1 MEHIPY
7 FDAHCDTIYRCLRN
21 GAQLRENDGHLDLR
35 RASAFGRFAQVFA
48 LYQDPEEVPQGSTMV
63 REGQLLHQKFL
74 REMEQNRDVIV
85 PCRTGAE
92 VDRAAADGKMAAILS
107 IEGAE
112 LIGCDPGQV
121 ETAAEWGVR
130 FLNPVWNWPN
140 VLSGTNCRDTDRGL
154 SPLGAD
160 FLRQL
165 EACHICPDVSHI
177 SDPGFWDVVR
187 LARGPVVATHSNSRA
202 LCPHR
207 RNLTDDMFRA
217 IRDSGG
223 VVGLNLYR
231 PFVGP
236 AGTMEELVARDF
248 IIGEA
253 PDAIIDIV
261 DATNLERNLGYDRE
275 VIYAAA
281 ILHDIGK
288 SFQYEERIPHEIA
301 GEKVA
306 SEILDTLPEGLA
318 FSAEERR
325 LILAAVREHRKKKDG
340 AEPIAALFYDS
351 DKRSRTCFSCPAE
364 KECNWKDEEKNKEII
379 I

>member
-7 FDAHCDTIYRCLRN
+7 FDAHCDTIYRCLRT

-85 PCRTGAE
+85 PCRTGRD
-92 VDRAAADGKMAAILS
+92 VDRAVAEGKMAALLS

-112 LIGCDPGQV
+112 LLDCRIDRLDM
-121 ETAAEWGVR
+121 ARDWGVR
-130 FLNPVWNWPN
+130 LLNPVWNHAN
-140 VLSGTNCRDTDRGL
+140 RLSGSNAELPEQGLTSYGRDFARRMEDCG
-154 SPLGAD
+154 
-160 FLRQL
+160 
-165 EACHICPDVSHI
+165 IYPDVSHI
-177 SDPGFWDVVR
+177 SDPGFWDLVR
-187 LARGPVVATHSNSRA
+187 LARGPVVASHSNSRA

-236 AGTMEELVARDF
+236 AGTMEELTAHVEHF
-248 IIGEA
+248 
-253 PDAIIDIV
+253 
-261 DATNLERNLGYDRE
+261 LSLG
-275 VIYAAA
+275 
-281 ILHDIGK
+281 
-288 SFQYEERIPHEIA
+288 
-301 GEKVA
+301 GEKTLCLGGD
-306 SEILDTLPEGLA
+306 LDGCEELAAGMEGIQDVPQLWQALA
-318 FSAEERR
+318 DRGYPRQLLEDLFWNNLRR
-325 LILAAVREHRKKKDG
+325 LI
-340 AEPIAALFYDS
+340 
-351 DKRSRTCFSCPAE
+351 
-364 KECNWKDEEKNKEII
+364 
-379 I
+379 

>member
-7 FDAHCDTIYRCLRN
+7 FDAHCDTIYRCLRT

-63 REGQLLHQKFL
+63 REGQLLHQKVL
-74 REMEQNRDVIV
+74 REMEQNRNVIV

-130 FLNPVWNWPN
+130 LLNPVWNHAN
-140 VLSGTNCRDTDRGL
+140 RLSGSNAELPEQGLTSYGRDFARRMEDCG
-154 SPLGAD
+154 
-160 FLRQL
+160 
-165 EACHICPDVSHI
+165 IYPDVSHI
-177 SDPGFWDVVR
+177 SDPGFWDLVR
-187 LARGPVVATHSNSRA
+187 LARGPVVASHSNSRA

-236 AGTMEELVARDF
+236 AGTMEELTAHVEHF
-248 IIGEA
+248 
-253 PDAIIDIV
+253 
-261 DATNLERNLGYDRE
+261 LSLG
-275 VIYAAA
+275 
-281 ILHDIGK
+281 
-288 SFQYEERIPHEIA
+288 
-301 GEKVA
+301 GEKTLCLGGD
-306 SEILDTLPEGLA
+306 LDGCEELAAGIEGIQDVPQLWQALA
-318 FSAEERR
+318 DRGYPRQLLEDLFWNNLRR
-325 LILAAVREHRKKKDG
+325 LI
-340 AEPIAALFYDS
+340 
-351 DKRSRTCFSCPAE
+351 
-364 KECNWKDEEKNKEII
+364 
-379 I
+379 

>member
-7 FDAHCDTIYRCLRN
+7 FDAHCDTIYRCLRT

-85 PCRTGAE
+85 PCRTDAE
-92 VDRAAADGKMAAILS
+92 VDRAAADGKMAALLS

-112 LIGCDPGQV
+112 LLDCEIGRLDM
-121 ETAAEWGVR
+121 ARDWGVR
-130 FLNPVWNWPN
+130 LLNPVWNHAN
-140 VLSGTNCRDTDRGL
+140 RLSGSNAELPEQGLTSYGRDFVRRMEECG
-154 SPLGAD
+154 
-160 FLRQL
+160 
-165 EACHICPDVSHI
+165 IYPDVSHI

-236 AGTMEELVARDF
+236 AGTMEELAAHVEHF
-248 IIGEA
+248 
-253 PDAIIDIV
+253 
-261 DATNLERNLGYDRE
+261 LSLG
-275 VIYAAA
+275 
-281 ILHDIGK
+281 
-288 SFQYEERIPHEIA
+288 
-301 GEKVA
+301 GEKA
-306 SEILDTLPEGLA
+306 LCLGGDLDGCKE
-318 FSAEERR
+318 
-325 LILAAVREHRKKKDG
+325 LAAGMQGVQDMPRLWQ
-340 AEPIAALFYDS
+340 ALAARGYPQTLLEDLFWNNL
-351 DKRSRTCFSCPAE
+351 RS
-364 KECNWKDEEKNKEII
+364 IL
-379 I
+379 

>member
-7 FDAHCDTIYRCLRN
+7 FDAHCDTIYRCLRT
-21 GAQLRENDGHLDLR
+21 GAQLRENDGHLDLH
-35 RASAFGRFAQVFA
+35 RASSFGRFAQVFA
-48 LYQDPEEVPQGSTMV
+48 LYQDPEELPRGSTMV
-63 REGQLLHQKFL
+63 REGRLLHRRFL
-74 REMEQNRDVIV
+74 QEMEQNRDVIV

-112 LIGCDPGQV
+112 LIGCDPGLV

-223 VVGLNLYR
+223 FVGLNAYL
-231 PFVGP
+231 PFVGGG
-236 AGTMEELVARDF
+236 GTMEDLAGHLEHFLSLDGEKTLGLGGDWDGCDAFPQGITGIESLLGFRDF
-248 IIGEA
+248 LRARGWPEELLK
-253 PDAIIDIV
+253 DIFS
-261 DATNLERNLGYDRE
+261 RNLLRVMG
-275 VIYAAA
+275 
-281 ILHDIGK
+281 GT
-288 SFQYEERIPHEIA
+288 Q
-301 GEKVA
+301 
-306 SEILDTLPEGLA
+306 
-318 FSAEERR
+318 
-325 LILAAVREHRKKKDG
+325 
-340 AEPIAALFYDS
+340 
-351 DKRSRTCFSCPAE
+351 
-364 KECNWKDEEKNKEII
+364 
-379 I
+379 

>member
-1 MEHIPY
+1 MNPIPY
-7 FDAHCDTIYRCLRN
+7 FDAHCDTIYLCLRT

-74 REMEQNRDVIV
+74 REMEQNRNVIV

-130 FLNPVWNWPN
+130 LLNPVWNHAN
-140 VLSGTNCRDTDRGL
+140 RLSGSNAELPEQGLTSYGRDFARRMEDCG
-154 SPLGAD
+154 
-160 FLRQL
+160 
-165 EACHICPDVSHI
+165 IYPDVSHI

-187 LARGPVVATHSNSRA
+187 LARGPVVASHSNSRA

-236 AGTMEELVARDF
+236 AGTMEELTAHVEHF
-248 IIGEA
+248 
-253 PDAIIDIV
+253 
-261 DATNLERNLGYDRE
+261 LSLG
-275 VIYAAA
+275 
-281 ILHDIGK
+281 
-288 SFQYEERIPHEIA
+288 
-301 GEKVA
+301 GEKTLCLGGD
-306 SEILDTLPEGLA
+306 LDGCEELAAGMEGIQDVPQLWQALAARGYPQTLLEDL
-318 FSAEERR
+318 FWNNLRR
-325 LILAAVREHRKKKDG
+325 LI
-340 AEPIAALFYDS
+340 
-351 DKRSRTCFSCPAE
+351 
-364 KECNWKDEEKNKEII
+364 
-379 I
+379 

>member
-7 FDAHCDTIYRCLRN
+7 FDAHCDTIYRCLRT

-74 REMEQNRDVIV
+74 REMEQNRNVIV

-92 VDRAAADGKMAAILS
+92 VDRAAAEGKMAALLS

-112 LIGCDPGQV
+112 LLDCRIDRLDM
-121 ETAAEWGVR
+121 ARDWGVR
-130 FLNPVWNWPN
+130 LLNPVWNHAN
-140 VLSGTNCRDTDRGL
+140 RLSGSNAELPEQGLTSYGRDFVRRMEDCG
-154 SPLGAD
+154 
-160 FLRQL
+160 
-165 EACHICPDVSHI
+165 IYPDVSHI
-177 SDPGFWDVVR
+177 SDPGFWDLVR
-187 LARGPVVATHSNSRA
+187 LARGPVVASHSNSRA

-236 AGTMEELVARDF
+236 AGTMEELTAHVEHF
-248 IIGEA
+248 
-253 PDAIIDIV
+253 
-261 DATNLERNLGYDRE
+261 LSLG
-275 VIYAAA
+275 
-281 ILHDIGK
+281 
-288 SFQYEERIPHEIA
+288 
-301 GEKVA
+301 GEKTLCLGGD
-306 SEILDTLPEGLA
+306 LDGCEELAAGMEGIQDVPQLWQALA
-318 FSAEERR
+318 DRGYPRQLLEDLFWNNLRR
-325 LILAAVREHRKKKDG
+325 LI
-340 AEPIAALFYDS
+340 
-351 DKRSRTCFSCPAE
+351 
-364 KECNWKDEEKNKEII
+364 
-379 I
+379 

>member
-1 MEHIPY
+1 MNPIPY
-7 FDAHCDTIYRCLRN
+7 FDAHCDTIYRCLRT

-35 RASAFGRFAQVFA
+35 RASAFWRFAQVFA

-74 REMEQNRDVIV
+74 REMEQNRNVIV

-130 FLNPVWNWPN
+130 LLNPVWNHAN
-140 VLSGTNCRDTDRGL
+140 RLSGSNAELPEQGLTSYGRDFARRMEDCG
-154 SPLGAD
+154 
-160 FLRQL
+160 
-165 EACHICPDVSHI
+165 IYPDVSHI

-187 LARGPVVATHSNSRA
+187 LARGPVVASHSNSRA

-236 AGTMEELVARDF
+236 AGTMEELTAHVEHF
-248 IIGEA
+248 
-253 PDAIIDIV
+253 
-261 DATNLERNLGYDRE
+261 LSLG
-275 VIYAAA
+275 
-281 ILHDIGK
+281 
-288 SFQYEERIPHEIA
+288 
-301 GEKVA
+301 GEKTLCLGGD
-306 SEILDTLPEGLA
+306 LDGCEELAAGMEGIQDVPQLWQALAARGYPQTLLEDL
-318 FSAEERR
+318 FWNNLRR
-325 LILAAVREHRKKKDG
+325 LI
-340 AEPIAALFYDS
+340 
-351 DKRSRTCFSCPAE
+351 
-364 KECNWKDEEKNKEII
+364 
-379 I
+379 

>member
-7 FDAHCDTIYRCLRN
+7 FDAHCDTIYRCLRT
-21 GAQLRENDGHLDLR
+21 GSAAAGKR
-35 RASAFGRFAQVFA
+35 RSSGSAPASAFGRFAQVFA

-92 VDRAAADGKMAAILS
+92 VDQAAADGKMAAILS

-140 VLSGTNCRDTDRGL
+140 VLSGTNCRDTGSGPLPSWRRLSAAAGGVPYLPRRVPHQRPGVLGRGA
-154 SPLGAD
+154 PGPGA
-160 FLRQL
+160 
-165 EACHICPDVSHI
+165 
-177 SDPGFWDVVR
+177 
-187 LARGPVVATHSNSRA
+187 VVATHSNSRA

-236 AGTMEELVARDF
+236 AGTMEELVAHVEHF
-248 IIGEA
+248 
-253 PDAIIDIV
+253 
-261 DATNLERNLGYDRE
+261 LELG
-275 VIYAAA
+275 
-281 ILHDIGK
+281 
-288 SFQYEERIPHEIA
+288 
-301 GEKVA
+301 GEKALCLGRRSGRLRDPGRRNAGRPGHAPPVA
-306 SEILDTLPEGLA
+306 SPGSPGLA
-318 FSAEERR
+318 TDPAGGPVLEQSAEDGVKTDRR
-325 LILAAVREHRKKKDG
+325 
-340 AEPIAALFYDS
+340 
-351 DKRSRTCFSCPAE
+351 
-364 KECNWKDEEKNKEII
+364 
-379 I
+379 